1 MLLPATLLARTALTL
16 AVSLMVLFLFSIA
29 VMFYFVMGPMAQQAA
44 EDAAALM
51 VLSAQTWAELPPDT
65 RADFEDELLLSHGI
79 KLKISDTPLQETTH
93 WQPHMRLLQ
102 RALEERLYG
111 QPVRI
116 GFDGKDD
123 DLFWVEFE
131 VAERNLRLGVP
142 RHRITPQMPF
152 ALLWLASGGVLV
164 LLITSLIMVRRL
176 TLPLER
182 LSEAARRFGR
192 GEKPGVLR
200 EDGPLEL
207 KTLAHSFN
215 EMMRQIEELL
225 ANRTTL
231 LAGISHD
238 LRTPIAR
245 LTLAIELLP
254 QKADP
259 ELIQRMRHDLSEM
272 DALITRTLQLA
283 RNLDDAGQDQEMVD
297 LQSFLDALLAE
308 YAESGSIIRNLQRGC
323 VIAANPTA
331 LKRVVVNLLENALRY
346 GEGKPVEVQL
356 HCNKE
361 AAVIAILDRGR
372 GIPADKLGD
381 VFQPFFRLEASR
393 NQATGGSGLGLAI
406 VQQLCHA
413 QGWAI
418 TLQARNEGGL
428 VAELKIPQVTDG
440 SDALAGG

>member
-259 ELIQRMRHDLSEM
+259 ELVQRMRHDLSEM

-283 RNLDDAGQDQEMVD
+283 RNLDDAGQDREMVD

-308 YAESGSIIRNLQRGC
+308 YGESGTIIRNLQRGC

-418 TLQARNEGGL
+418 TLQARNGGGL